1 MYLPKRKT
9 QKRKADAQDEKEA
22 HAMTKNYNVS
32 GEKRKELVK
41 KVAEFTG
48 EKEKYLGIPTYS
60 YQSGAFN
67 IGRNGELSWE
77 PEANENAKKLVFW
90 LKIAGFTAEGD
101 EETEDPAEQPA
112 EVEQAEPVVEIVAQ
126 GAGTEETAAQP
137 AATEVPAETEAEE
150 SADTPVNNNAEA
162 GDGVTDLADAS
173 AETEDTSTED
183 SEETDEDPKEIVEPA
198 TENASQEEITDSDA
212 EAEAEETA
220 DETSP
225 DKEDDP
231 DTDVEETADEAL
243 HATAELDTLS
253 ISMPDDL
260 TDTQR
265 ANLIKLVRSKETLLK
280 HAFRTD
286 SVEIHMEDE
295 KLIFPWFSASDGD
308 HTNAYILFLT
318 KLISFAKEAKRV
330 TGSDY
335 PVENEKYAMRTWL
348 LRLGMIGPEYKG
360 CRKVLLENLSGNGAF
375 RDGHK
380 KSGAENSEEA

>member
-1 MYLPKRKT
+1 MNEIQNYDDAVEIIKT
-9 QKRKADAQDEKEA
+9 AILQSQYDAARSVNEKQLTLYYGIGKYISRNSREGFWGKGAIEA
-22 HAMTKNYNVS
+22 IS
-32 GEKRKELVK
+32 EQLDKELPGLK
-41 KVAEFTG
+41 GFSARNLRNMRTFYEEWSILDQ
-48 EKEKYLGIPTYS
+48 EKLSSE
-60 YQSGAFN
+60 SG
-67 IGRNGELSWE
+67 STH
-77 PEANENAKKLVFW
+77 V
-90 LKIAGFTAEGD
+90 
-101 EETEDPAEQPA
+101 
-112 EVEQAEPVVEIVAQ
+112 
-126 GAGTEETAAQP
+126 
-137 AATEVPAETEAEE
+137 
-150 SADTPVNNNAEA
+150 
-162 GDGVTDLADAS
+162 LADAS